1 MTTNT
6 KWTALPGNP
15 PQWGLSGFPDRETIL
30 GKLPKWK
37 VDGLP
42 RWKTLLGKL
51 PKWKVPS
58 LSEWKVIFAGLLK
71 KRVTVIVAL
80 SLALTMVMGAAAAC
94 TKVVTV
100 EENGKQWTLFTLSTD
115 YDSILSQSGCVTG
128 SQDKVVFSGFN
139 GNSATLTVFHPISVT
154 S

>member
-15 PQWGLSGFPDRETIL
+15 PQWGLSGFPDREALL

-58 LSEWKVIFAGLLK
+58 LSEWKVILAGLLK
-71 KRVTVIVAL
+71 KRAAVIVAL
-80 SLALTMVMGAAAAC
+80 SLALALVMGVATAF

-100 EENGKQWTLFTLSTD
+100 EENGKQWTLLTLSTD
-115 YDSILSQSGCVTG
+115 YDSILSQSGCEAG
-128 SQDKVVFSGFN
+128 PQDKVVFFGF
-139 GNSATLTVFHPISVT
+139 
-154 S
+154 